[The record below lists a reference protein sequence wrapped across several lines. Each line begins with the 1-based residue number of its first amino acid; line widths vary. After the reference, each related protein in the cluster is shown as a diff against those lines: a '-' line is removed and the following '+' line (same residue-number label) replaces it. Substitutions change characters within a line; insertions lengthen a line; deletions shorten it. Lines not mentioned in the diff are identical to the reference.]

1 MIHGNP
7 ADLVDLLSV
16 HPTREEGYQ
25 ADQVREARSRVYGG
39 QFLGQGI
46 CAASQ
51 IGHGALRSF
60 HGYYLRPGATDL
72 GIGYQVERLG
82 DMVVGVSAV
91 QREKQ
96 LFLMMARF
104 GPFCPAPPEEMPD
117 VPPPEDC
124 IPRERGIAG
133 LDRDTDSTWAVTDS
147 PFDNRFVED
156 IWNEDYRRPLHHVWF
171 RLRDPGAL
179 PGHIDQIVMQAIAAY
194 YADDTIM
201 DNALFPHGWH
211 RCWSELQTA
220 SLDHAMWFHRP
231 MDLRR
236 WHLFAQDSPVAS
248 GGRAMTRGT
257 IFDDRGA
264 VVASAAQE
272 ILLREPPDDKP

>member
-1 MIHGNP
+1 MDGHEASP
-7 ADLVDLLSV
+7 APGP
-16 HPTREEGYQ
+16 H
-25 ADQVREARSRVYGG
+25 
-39 QFLGQGI
+39 
-46 CAASQ
+46 
-51 IGHGALRSF
+51 
-60 HGYYLRPGATDL
+60 PGAARDL
-72 GIGYQVERLG
+72 AYSPDGACLAA
-82 DMVVGVSAV
+82 VSAAGPWL
-91 QREKQ
+91 RRG
-96 LFLMMARF
+96 ARTIRL
-104 GPFCPAPPEEMPD
+104 PPEEMPD